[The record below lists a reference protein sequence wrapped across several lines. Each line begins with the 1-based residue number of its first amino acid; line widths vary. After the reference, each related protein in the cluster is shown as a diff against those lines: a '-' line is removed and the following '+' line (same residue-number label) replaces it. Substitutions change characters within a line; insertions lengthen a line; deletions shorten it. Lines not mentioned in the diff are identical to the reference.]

1 MAGFDYNRGHTS
13 TSSVTSYGK
22 SNVEKAAIVHSVI
35 TSFDDIP
42 DNTLNLND
50 KRYVEI
56 EANDYITKNANIYG
70 GIRFKF
76 PSGVELNENNLPV
89 AIPLNKNNQLVPV
102 SGELVY
108 VQKISGIW
116 YYTLANYNNSVN
128 FNTNPILV
136 EATIKKTNE
145 NDISQ
150 TQSSQI
156 NEVAATGIS
165 NSTES
170 NGPTQKTIRKG
181 FQGDYFKRDIRIHQL
196 SLREGDNVIQGRFGN
211 SIRLSG
217 YLHDSK
223 TDGEFYPAVIIRN
236 GESIDNRIK
245 KVYDIVDEDINE
257 DGTSLHITSGK
268 YVTKYKP
275 VVNYSKSSHKFP
287 SEAKG
292 DQIVINSDRVTISSK
307 AEDLYLFSKK
317 KLSIFANDVI
327 SIDTD
332 AIDFTTHNGDMY
344 FTSKNRHDMIFEVEN
359 GKIMLGG
366 GSVNQ
371 QMLLGNKLTNLIAQ
385 LIDAI
390 NQMQIATPS
399 GPSAPGP
406 INKQA
411 FTEIGNQLKD
421 CLSKTNYLI

>member
-1 MAGFDYNRGHTS
+1 MAGFDYHRGHTS

-22 SNVEKAAIVHSVI
+22 QHTEKAAIVHSVI
-35 TSFDDIP
+35 TSFDDID
-42 DNTLNLND
+42 DNTLNPINKSYEEYQSD
-50 KRYVEI
+50 DYV
-56 EANDYITKNANIYG
+56 TKNANIYG
-70 GIRFKF
+70 GIKFKF
-76 PSGVELNENNLPV
+76 PSGAELNENNLPV
-89 AIPLNKNNQLVPV
+89 AIPLNKNNLLVPV
-102 SGELVY
+102 IGEMVF
-108 VQKISGIW
+108 VQQISGIW
-116 YYTLANYNNSVN
+116 YYTLTNYSNSVN
-128 FNTNPILV
+128 FNTNPSLLSL
-136 EATIKKTNE
+136 TKKNSNE
-145 NDISQ
+145 NDSSQ
-150 TQSSQI
+150 TQASQV

-165 NSTES
+165 NSNES
-170 NGPTQKTIRKG
+170 NGAIKKTIRKG
-181 FQGDYFKRDIRIHQL
+181 FQGDYFKRDLKIHQL

-217 YLHDSK
+217 YLHDDK
-223 TDGEFYPAVIIRN
+223 TNGIFDPAVIIRN
-236 GESIDNRIK
+236 GESIDNMSK
-245 KVYDIVDEDINE
+245 KIYDIVDEDINE

-317 KLSIFANDVI
+317 KLSIFANDVV

-332 AIDFTTHNGDMY
+332 SIDFTTHNGDMY
-344 FTSKNRHDMIFEVEN
+344 FTAKNRNDMVFEVEN

-371 QMLLGNKLTNLIAQ
+371 QMVLGNKFTNLIAQ

-406 INKQA
+406 INRQA

>member
-1 MAGFDYNRGHTS
+1 MAGFDYHRGHTS

-22 SNVEKAAIVHSVI
+22 RQSEKAAIVHSVI
-35 TSFDDIP
+35 TSFDDID
-42 DNTLNLND
+42 DNTLSPIN
-50 KRYVEI
+50 KTYE
-56 EANDYITKNANIYG
+56 EYPSEEYITKNANIYG

-76 PSGVELNENNLPV
+76 PSGAELNETNLPI
-89 AIPLNKNNQLVPV
+89 AIPLTKNNQLIPV
-102 SGELVY
+102 VGEMVY
-108 VQKISGIW
+108 VQQISGIW
-116 YYTLANYNNSVN
+116 YYTLTNYTNSVN
-128 FNTNPILV
+128 FNTNPNLSLLT
-136 EATIKKTNE
+136 EKTSNE

-150 TQSSQI
+150 TQESQV
-156 NEVAATGIS
+156 NEVASTGIS

-170 NGPTQKTIRKG
+170 NGATKKTIRKG
-181 FQGDYFKRDIRIHQL
+181 FQGDYFKRDIRIHQI
-196 SLREGDNVIQGRFGN
+196 SLREGDNIIQGRFGN

-217 YLHDSK
+217 YLHDNK
-223 TDGEFYPAVIIRN
+223 TNGDFFPALIIRN
-236 GESIDNRIK
+236 GESIDNRLK
-245 KVYDIVDEDINE
+245 KVYDVVDEDINE
-257 DGTSLHITSGK
+257 DGTSIHITSGK

-292 DQIVINSDRVTISSK
+292 DQIIINSDRVTISSK
-307 AEDLYLFSKK
+307 AEDLYLLSKK
-317 KLSIFANDVI
+317 KLSIFANDVV

-344 FTSKNRHDMIFEVEN
+344 FTSKNRNDIIFEVEN
-359 GKIMLGG
+359 GKILLGNG
-366 GSVNQ
+366 TVNQ
-371 QMLLGNKLTNLIAQ
+371 QMVLGNKFTNLIAQ

-406 INKQA
+406 INRQA